1 MPDNHFNRLY
11 FGDNLDI
18 LREYVAD
25 ESVDLIYLD
34 PPFNSNATYNVL
46 FRERSGEESAAQITA
61 FEDTWHWG
69 WESETAF
76 QDMVMRGP
84 EKVGS
89 LLSALRPLQPGEGR
103 QAAGVF
109 GGTAAG
115 DGDGR
120 VIRGYNG
127 NAMMELWLASWG
139 DIATVVGIVVS
150 LGGLGWAIKEA
161 RGARS
166 ASQAAE
172 TAASETRDQ
181 IARHLQTVDLHRAI
195 GLIERIKT
203 LHDNDRWEAAR
214 EHYQALRAMLS
225 DVIARCPEN
234 QTEFREKLATAR
246 AIIRDTENF
255 VRERIGKAIE
265 DLDRSQLNQSLN
277 DIQSELEELASVIGF
292 GDSQGETT

>member
-1 MPDNHFNRLY
+1 M
-11 FGDNLDI
+11 
-18 LREYVAD
+18 
-25 ESVDLIYLD
+25 
-34 PPFNSNATYNVL
+34 
-46 FRERSGEESAAQITA
+46 
-61 FEDTWHWG
+61 
-69 WESETAF
+69 
-76 QDMVMRGP
+76 
-84 EKVGS
+84 
-89 LLSALRPLQPGEGR
+89 
-103 QAAGVF
+103 
-109 GGTAAG
+109 
-115 DGDGR
+115 
-120 VIRGYNG
+120 GYNG
-127 NAMMELWLASWG
+127 AAMMEFWSVSWG
-139 DIATVVGIVVS
+139 DIATVVGIFVS

-234 QTEFREKLATAR
+234 QTEVREKLATAR
-246 AIIRDTENF
+246 TIIRNTENF
-255 VRERIGKAIE
+255 VRERIGKTIE
-265 DLDRSQLNQSLN
+265 DRDRSQLNQSLN